1 MTDSPIASLALRLP
15 DPEDETLLPGQFYG
29 AVETAWQLC
38 DRLDLETEIWRGR
51 ILRVVRDREQRPG
64 GLGFGQWLVERELS
78 KQQAYEAMALADSAD
93 AILETESL
101 ESPTLQNFSKRAF
114 VATAAATPEVRHLV
128 IESAR
133 QGDRI
138 DRRQVRRLEE
148 EWVAVSSEVL
158 PPEVKTKAAENVLPA
173 RYVAPLARELA
184 KLPAVHQSP
193 LQAAIAANPDVETVK
208 QATGEAQRLRRYL
221 EAIPQ
226 LRTLDTAAVDLE
238 GALAEALRVDALKT
252 TTDFTTTAAQ
262 VEQLTVKLYGAW
274 QRLADLAD
282 RLYLESGE
290 STPQLRS
297 LLAVLSPLSQ
307 PEITVPLSPERGGT
321 LRLQFL
327 THPPSPQT
335 ADPPPFGLDVD
346 GPPW

>member
-1 MTDSPIASLALRLP
+1 MTDFPLALRLP
-15 DPEDETLLPGQFYG
+15 DPTDETLLPGQFYG
-29 AVETAWQLC
+29 AIEAAWQLC

-51 ILRVVRDREQRPG
+51 ILRAVREREQRPG
-64 GLGFGQWLVERELS
+64 GLGFAQWLAERDIS

-114 VATAAATPEVRHLV
+114 VATAQAPPEVRHLV
-128 IESAR
+128 VESAR

-138 DRRQVRRLEE
+138 DRRQVRRLEA
-148 EWVAVSSEVL
+148 EWVAVSSAVL
-158 PPEVKTKAAENVLPA
+158 PPAVKAKAAAQTLPA

-184 KLPAVHQSP
+184 KLPPAHQSA
-193 LQAAIAANPDVETVK
+193 LQAAIAEDPDVETVK
-208 QATGEAQRLRRYL
+208 QVTGEAQRLRRYL

-226 LRTLDTAAVDLE
+226 LRSLDQTAVDLE
-238 GALAEALRVDALKT
+238 GALTEALRIDALKT
-252 TTDFTTTAAQ
+252 TTDFTATAAQ

-274 QRLADLAD
+274 QRLADLAE

-290 STPQLRS
+290 STPHLRA
-297 LLAVLSPLSQ
+297 LLAALAPLSE
-307 PEITVPLSPERGGT
+307 PEITVPLAPEKGGT

-327 THPPSPQT
+327 SSS
-335 ADPPPFGLDVD
+335 AVVDSPPF
-346 GPPW
+346 